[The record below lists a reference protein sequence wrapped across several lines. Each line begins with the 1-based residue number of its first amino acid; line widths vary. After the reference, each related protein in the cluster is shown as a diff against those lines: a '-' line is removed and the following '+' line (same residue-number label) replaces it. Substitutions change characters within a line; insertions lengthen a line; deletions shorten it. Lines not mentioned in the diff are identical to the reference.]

1 MTRHGKSTGKGFYGP
16 DASDTPEMR
25 RLKRMLTT
33 ESLWLWILI
42 LLSRKPR
49 HAYVLRNEI
58 RDEFGFMPG
67 NVTCYKVLYF
77 LKRGNYVGIKEE
89 GRKKIYYI
97 TEKGRKEL
105 SKAKKFLEETSEEL
119 FD

>member
-1 MTRHGKSTGKGFYGP
+1 MDLAPSV
-16 DASDTPEMR
+16 SDTPEMA

-33 ESLWLWILI
+33 ESLWMWLLI

-49 HAYVLRNEI
+49 HAYVLRSEI
-58 RDEFGFMPG
+58 KDEFGFMPG

-77 LKRGNYVGIKEE
+77 LKSGGYVGIKEE

-97 TEKGRKEL
+97 TRKGRKEL
-105 SKAKKFLEETSEEL
+105 AKARLFLKRASRV
-119 FD
+119 